1 MATAVQH
8 LPAPDALAPVANI
21 LWQSVHS
28 LVRRLMLHWVHQST
42 KRILTR
48 SVLVERE
55 GLNFHLHHGPQHSQG
70 LLVESDIVVGH
81 RDSYSPLQPLISRA
95 VERRKIFSTLAEKY
109 LPSGD
114 SSTWPGSWLCW
125 GHTML
130 PGSLHQPAGLALL
143 AAHHYHLSALRCAG
157 PKWVAR
163 SQACTGC
170 TSQAGPGSR
179 AVHQE
184 LT

>member
-1 MATAVQH
+1 MHFCSCSLSEDVPPPSAINKGH
-8 LPAPDALAPVANI
+8 LGNQKSKCHSSNYLIKNTTDSKPISINNFTGMFVCIGKDNI
-21 LWQSVHS
+21 
-28 LVRRLMLHWVHQST
+28 
-42 KRILTR
+42 IL
-48 SVLVERE
+48 
-55 GLNFHLHHGPQHSQG
+55 HLHCTLMVVLENGP
-70 LLVESDIVVGH
+70 VVK
-81 RDSYSPLQPLISRA
+81 QPLISRA